1 MVRNSLER
9 TPDMKKIL
17 LAVLLICA
25 TLLSFASCKA
35 DPTNSIPTQPGTSTA
50 TPSNPADLIGRW
62 YCHDETTVLEFF
74 TNDTMRAY
82 VLTPGYYEYEE
93 TYGGVYS
100 YDGTVISYALDNGG
114 SFTSNCSVKD
124 GVATMKFYSTSLVYL
139 KVDALPTQ
147 HKTYDFPDFEAIAS
161 NATLPSTAITG
172 LTLTPD
178 LKESILSTILE
189 EFCRSESTDPLITE
203 KTEGTA
209 QLGDTVNIDYK
220 GYLDGVQFSG
230 GTASDQ
236 RIYVSDDSGYIPG
249 FASAI
254 AGHSVGET
262 FDVNVTFP
270 QNYGSAQL
278 AGKDV
283 VFTMTLNCIYD
294 MDAWVESKKTALLR
308 DEIWYLIPALE
319 EITVPEAAYLY
330 FCQVNLD
337 YLHYYA
343 FYSYNDDYEG
353 FLKAVGVSE
362 EELIEGCKDIGR
374 VYLLG
379 VLISRAYGLTASED
393 YEADFKEEY
402 FPGKTDKQIEQILT
416 DATELRAY
424 RASLFERLAA
434 DYLIANN
441 TFVEAE

>member
-1 MVRNSLER
+1 MKRNFDER
-9 TPDMKKIL
+9 ILNMKKTL
-17 LAVLLICA
+17 LAVLLVFA
-25 TLLSFASCKA
+25 TLLSLISCKT
-35 DPTNSIPTQPGTSTA
+35 DPNNSIPTQPTTSKA

-74 TNDTMRAY
+74 PNDTMRAY
-82 VLTPGYYEYEE
+82 VITPGYYEYEE

-114 SFTSNCSVKD
+114 SFTSNCTVAN
-124 GVATMKFYSTSLVYL
+124 GVATMKFYSNSLVYL

-147 HKTYDFPDFEAIAS
+147 HKTYDFPDFEALAG
-161 NATLPSTAITG
+161 NATLPDGDFTG
-172 LTLTPD
+172 LTLTAD
-178 LKESILSTILE
+178 LKKQIMNAILE
-189 EFCRSESTDPLITE
+189 EFCRAEGESELVTE
-203 KTEGTA
+203 KTEGVA

-220 GYLDGVQFSG
+220 GYLNGVQFAG

-254 AGHSVGET
+254 AGHLVGET
-262 FDVNVTFP
+262 FDVNVKFP
-270 QNYGSAQL
+270 NNYGNAEL

-294 MDAWVESKKTALLR
+294 MDVWVEDKKAELLR
-308 DEIWYLIPALE
+308 EEVWNLIPALKE
-319 EITVPEAAYLY
+319 ATVPDGAYLY

-343 FYSYNDDYEG
+343 FHSYNDDYAG
-353 FLKAVGVSE
+353 FLEAIGTTE
-362 EELIEGCKDIGR
+362 EELIAGCKDIGR
-374 VYLLG
+374 VYLQG
-379 VLISRAYGLTASED
+379 VLIAQKYGLTPSED
-393 YEADFKEEY
+393 FEADFKKEY
-402 FPGKTDKQIEQILT
+402 FQGKTDKQIEQILK
-416 DATELRAY
+416 DETELRAY

-434 DYLIANN
+434 EYLIANN
-441 TFVEAE
+441 TFTQAE